1 MGCNERSSCPAGI
14 ERMDGYLVKM
24 EAEFE
29 VTEGE
34 GKRKKREICL
44 KSPTGLG
51 DLFYLGN
58 SSIIS

>member
-1 MGCNERSSCPAGI
+1 MSLTWGARVRMVCNERSSCPAGI

-34 GKRKKREICL
+34 GKRKKE
-44 KSPTGLG
+44 K
-51 DLFYLGN
+51 
-58 SSIIS
+58 